1 MTDGKK
7 KNSCCNRFSVI
18 MQMDKTI
25 DLFRRKKERKPNESK
40 WGCRMESKR
49 ITNYDREMGKEQD
62 FEAYHRRSSVW
73 STAPFHAH
81 EFFELYFFIS
91 GNTRIVLED
100 KTFSMRPGDFMIFP
114 PDTLH
119 RCVIDDNCEPYER
132 MYFYATRSFLQHA
145 STPEFDMEAILD
157 DFAERGAFRFQLGDA
172 FFNQCGARLD
182 EIIAVAQSS
191 SPARLAIRRGMLS
204 ALLALVCQRL
214 TEEEHDVAED
224 TPSEIDDLLHYV
236 RAHFLEDID
245 PDELAARFFMSKYYM
260 MHKFK
265 QHTNTSLHQYVL
277 VKRILLAKGML
288 RDGIAAGEVA
298 TRCGFADYS
307 CFYRA
312 FRKIV
317 NLSPQDYVRSYAGK
331 NSAATEFFRSETVR
345 ARRAAQQ

>member
-1 MTDGKK
+1 MTTVSRMSG
-7 KNSCCNRFSVI
+7 CTFTRRGRF
-18 MQMDKTI
+18 
-25 DLFRRKKERKPNESK
+25 
-40 WGCRMESKR
+40 
-49 ITNYDREMGKEQD
+49 
-62 FEAYHRRSSVW
+62 
-73 STAPFHAH
+73 
-81 EFFELYFFIS
+81 
-91 GNTRIVLED
+91 
-100 KTFSMRPGDFMIFP
+100 
-114 PDTLH
+114 
-119 RCVIDDNCEPYER
+119 
-132 MYFYATRSFLQHA
+132 
-145 STPEFDMEAILD
+145 
-157 DFAERGAFRFQLGDA
+157 
-172 FFNQCGARLD
+172 
-182 EIIAVAQSS
+182 AVAQSPA
-191 SPARLAIRRGMLS
+191 PARLAIRRGMLS

-288 RDGIAAGEVA
+288 RDGVAAGEVA
-298 TRCGFADYS
+298 THCGFADYS

-317 NLSPQDYVRSYAGK
+317 NLSPQDYVRSHADGK
-331 NSAATEFFRSETVR
+331 SAVPEFFQTETVR

>member
-1 MTDGKK
+1 MIEK
-7 KNSCCNRFSVI
+7 
-18 MQMDKTI
+18 
-25 DLFRRKKERKPNESK
+25 L
-40 WGCRMESKR
+40 
-49 ITNYDREMGKEQD
+49 
-62 FEAYHRRSSVW
+62 
-73 STAPFHAH
+73 
-81 EFFELYFFIS
+81 
-91 GNTRIVLED
+91 IV
-100 KTFSMRPGDFMIFP
+100 
-114 PDTLH
+114 
-119 RCVIDDNCEPYER
+119 
-132 MYFYATRSFLQHA
+132 
-145 STPEFDMEAILD
+145 
-157 DFAERGAFRFQLGDA
+157 
-172 FFNQCGARLD
+172 
-182 EIIAVAQSS
+182 
-191 SPARLAIRRGMLS
+191 
-204 ALLALVCQRL
+204 
-214 TEEEHDVAED
+214 
-224 TPSEIDDLLHYV
+224 
-236 RAHFLEDID
+236 LEDID